1 MYKLLPILLLTV
13 LFSGEIEYK
22 SLIPIEDY
30 VSQKTID
37 SLRNIEMDRYNKH
50 SKSIHKLL
58 IDSLRFFEKY
68 SPEGIAFD
76 SMFVLY
82 PEIVI
87 SGWTTYDEH
96 YYLKT
101 IQLVEEIEARL
112 NHMSDNNMILF
123 NVTFEILDSVNCNSE
138 SICNNNKYSFI
149 TDNKVQYAFV
159 DSTKLF
165 EDKVIKD
172 EFISNYS
179 QLGIHIFAI
188 REQRHLTYKC
198 KIYYNPEF
206 YEFKIITGK
215 INSNLIIIY
224 PTKDIC

>member
-1 MYKLLPILLLTV
+1 MYKNLTILLLSF

-22 SLIPIEDY
+22 SLILIEDN
-30 VSQKTID
+30 VTQKTLD
-37 SLRNIEMDRYNKH
+37 SLRNIEMDRYNKNKKEIG
-50 SKSIHKLL
+50 SLL
-58 IDSLRFFEKY
+58 VDSLRFVEKY

-76 SMFVLY
+76 SVWVLH

-87 SGWTTYDEH
+87 RGWTTYNEH
-96 YYLKT
+96 YYFKT
-101 IQLVEEIEARL
+101 ILLVEEIEARL

-123 NVTFEILDSVNCNSE
+123 NTKFEMIDSVTCNSE
-138 SICNNNKYSFI
+138 SICNNKKYSFI

-179 QLGIHIFAI
+179 QQGIHIFAI
-188 REQRHLTYKC
+188 REQRHLTYKG

-206 YEFKIITGK
+206 YEYKIITGK
-215 INSNLIIIY
+215 I
-224 PTKDIC
+224 DIKK